1 MVYSHTTDT
10 RASGEERIEI
20 IWHQLAPG
28 APKGLSAVKHLSWA
42 DELFMAAV
50 VSIPRPQR
58 EWGIITWLS
67 DVFRVSR
74 PTIYA
79 LGERV
84 SVTKLKKQQTPARQT
99 ESTENEDEVNEIRL
113 MRTVLTSAFP
123 GKVALRPMQAILQE
137 AFGETRSIGT
147 LSQWLTQAGQR
158 AGDVLRQVDHR
169 PLGPVIVVRDETYF
183 QEWPLLLII
192 EPVST
197 TILLAEV
204 SPDCNAETWGAAL
217 LVAQDQGASIAGLV
231 EDMAR
236 MYGKSQVLAEMEDV
250 PVQKDTWHVT
260 RAGSQVKRDL
270 HRQALVALKKVDKIE
285 AKLLKQ
291 WQDTV
296 FYEQYIP
303 AVTQMENLIEQHDT
317 FAVWVGH
324 LGDALELVDL
334 RSGEIRDRE
343 TSAWLLGETLKAL
356 EQIEHPRVQTFL
368 KTLRRHQDHLL
379 TFLDWAGLSLTTYD
393 TDLAHIL
400 PALDQRLHFIRTVAR
415 CWRLRQ
421 ALINGH
427 SQWRCAAHTAED
439 TLLAFIAEDE
449 ALALFA
455 DRLMTLLD
463 AAGHTSSLIECINGL
478 LKSFFNNRRAFRNI
492 NTARLYLH
500 LFVLWHNMRVYQ
512 RGKRAG
518 ASPYQFAGIDPG
530 DEDWLALLGYPA
542 LAA

>member
-1 MVYSHTTDT
+1 MGTSHI
-10 RASGEERIEI
+10 S
-20 IWHQLAPG
+20 
-28 APKGLSAVKHLSWA
+28 LSDKLLA

-67 DVFRVSR
+67 DVFGVSR

-79 LGERV
+79 LGERISERV
-84 SVTKLKKQQTPARQT
+84 SVSKLKKQPTQAHQIENT
-99 ESTENEDEVNEIRL
+99 EKEAEVNEIRL
-113 MRTVLTSAFP
+113 MRTALTSAFP

-158 AGDVLRQVDHR
+158 AGDVLRQVDHS
-169 PLGPVIVVRDETYF
+169 PLGPVIVVRDETYY
-183 QEWPLLLII
+183 QDWPLLLVI

-197 TILLAEV
+197 MILLAEV
-204 SPDCNAETWGAAL
+204 SLDCSADTWGAAL

-236 MYGKSQVLAEMEDV
+236 MYGKSQVLAEMEDI

-270 HRQALVALKKVDKIE
+270 YRQALVALKKVDKIE

-303 AVTQMENLIEQHDT
+303 AVTRMEDLIEQHDT

-343 TSAWLLGETLKAL
+343 TSAWLLEETLQAL
-356 EQIEHPRVQTFL
+356 EQLDHRRVQTFL
-368 KTLRRHQDHLL
+368 KTLRRHQAHLL
-379 TFLDWAGLSLTTYD
+379 TFLEWAGLALSAYE
-393 TDLAHIL
+393 TDLAHAL
-400 PALDQRLHFIRTVAR
+400 PDPDQRQCFIRMVAR

-427 SQWRCAAHTAED
+427 PQWRCTAHAAED
-439 TLLAFIAEDE
+439 TLQTFMAEDE
-449 ALALFA
+449 TLALFA

-478 LKSFFNNRRAFRNI
+478 LKSFFNTRRAFRSI
-492 NTARLYLH
+492 DTARLYLN

-518 ASPYQFAGIDPG
+518 ASPYQIAGIDPG

-542 LAA
+542 LTA